1 MRALVVTPGTPNRTL
16 DIACAVVGVL
26 ALGLGLLTVLSF
38 PLTAE
43 LPAGFRTPIIA
54 FEFAAAESDLSYL
67 AGDGAVETANRAK
80 MEAGMRWDMAFPFAY
95 AGFLLLLLLQLAQEG
110 QRLALIG
117 IPFAVLIVPLDIN
130 ENISLLRIVEAL
142 GAGEMAGQL
151 LPDLSRA
158 TWLKWGAIAVAIA
171 VLALGLVRRGA
182 YFSAALSGTAALVIV
197 MCWISGSNPLIAE
210 TMSLMLSLFFLV
222 FGVKACLKLRV
233 G

>member
-1 MRALVVTPGTPNRTL
+1 MTPGPSNRTL

-67 AGDGAVETANRAK
+67 AGGGAIETANRAK

-95 AGFLLLLLLQLAQEG
+95 AGFLLLLLLQLVQAG

-130 ENISLLRIVEAL
+130 ENISLLRIIEAL
-142 GAGEMAGQL
+142 GAGEMAVEL
-151 LPDLSRA
+151 LPGLHRA

-171 VLALGLVRRGA
+171 LFALGLMRTRA
-182 YFSAALSGTAALVIV
+182 YWSAVLSGMAALTIV
-197 MCWISGSNPLIAE
+197 FCWISGSNPVIAE
-210 TMSLMLSLFFLV
+210 TMSIILSIFFLV
-222 FGVKACLKLRV
+222 FGINSCLKLRV
-233 G
+233 R